1 MGEFIAIRIQDRDDV
16 PIHSAQH
23 FVTSGGPRNKSK
35 TTFGI
40 IIAGKTTLGYLDL
53 CGARSMLT
61 SLPINSSAVPTVTHS
76 LKMVASF
83 WNAIIKMFF
92 YFCLLD

>member
-1 MGEFIAIRIQDRDDV
+1 
-16 PIHSAQH
+16 
-23 FVTSGGPRNKSK
+23 
-35 TTFGI
+35 
-40 IIAGKTTLGYLDL
+40 
-53 CGARSMLT
+53 MLT

-92 YFCLLD
+92 YFCICIEIPFDCSSYFITQNDCFLALKIVKK